1 MPKDAGPSAVVE
13 KMAWICQEL
22 RVRTA
27 SPPICSGLPF
37 LGLSM
42 PSVEETPR
50 ACGGKGGFE
59 VMVSTRRLLAMARDS
74 RARFPAS
81 RLDDV
86 DDLTPEVTLG
96 VATATV
102 GEYFKTIDLDT

>member
-1 MPKDAGPSAVVE
+1 MTGTARPDGFSPDLIGIALPGVVDAE
-13 KMAWICQEL
+13 
-22 RVRTA
+22 
-27 SPPICSGLPF
+27 
-37 LGLSM
+37 
-42 PSVEETPR
+42 
-50 ACGGKGGFE
+50 CGGDPPGLRRQGGFV

-86 DDLTPEVTLG
+86 DDLTPEVIFG
-96 VATATV
+96 AATATV